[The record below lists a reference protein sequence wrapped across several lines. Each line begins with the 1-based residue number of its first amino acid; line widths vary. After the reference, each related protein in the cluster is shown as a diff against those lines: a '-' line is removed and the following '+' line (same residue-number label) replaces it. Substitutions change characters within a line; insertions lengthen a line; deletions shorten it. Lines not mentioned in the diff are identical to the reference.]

1 MSREYVIVGGGVHGT
16 HVAHRLVSET
26 DLSPDSISIIEPRGE
41 LLASFREKTRACGME
56 ALRSPFVHHLG
67 VEPFSLRDFAE
78 TQDREDELR
87 STPDHPRRPTLD
99 LFFDHTRS
107 VIEES
112 EISRSVLKA
121 SATDIT
127 RSDECLR
134 VHTDEGPVSTE
145 RCVLAIG
152 CGGMFCRPDW
162 ARELAEDAPVSHI
175 WEDPLS
181 PTENTAP
188 GRVCV
193 IGGGITA
200 GHLATSLAGER
211 PVTLLSR
218 HDIREAHVE
227 ADPRWINWRR
237 MEDRLHPLPPGSEA
251 RLERVREAHRTGTI
265 PPYLHQELDEAR
277 SRDDL
282 RIQYGTVDSAH
293 ESGSEIVFRLADG
306 SVDRFSYAVLATG
319 FGDIAS
325 NPLVGQVIGS
335 LGLET
340 GAAGLPVLDDR
351 TLEWVSVE
359 SDRSDSSGLFVT
371 GALGAPTLGPLAGT
385 IAGARRAADR
395 LLEVHQRRSEE
406 PIPAD

>member
-16 HVAHRLVSET
+16 HVAHRFVSET
-26 DLSPDSISIIEPRGE
+26 DLSPGEISIIEPRGE
-41 LLASFREKTRACGME
+41 LLASFREKARACGME

-67 VEPFSLRDFAE
+67 VGPFDLRDFAE
-78 TQDREDELR
+78 THDREDELR
-87 STPDHPRRPTLD
+87 STPNHPRRPTLD

-134 VHTDEGPVSTE
+134 VHTDTGTISAE
-145 RCVLAIG
+145 RCLLAIG
-152 CGGMFCRPDW
+152 CGGMFCRPEW
-162 ARELAEDAPVSHI
+162 VRGLPEDAPVSHI
-175 WEDPLS
+175 WEEPLS
-181 PTENTAP
+181 PTEHTTS

-193 IGGGITA
+193 VGGGITA
-200 GHLATSLAGER
+200 GHLATSLAGEK

-218 HDIREAHVE
+218 HDLREAHVE

-251 RLERVREAHRTGTI
+251 RVERVREAHRTGTI
-265 PPYLHQELDEAR
+265 PPYLRRQLEEAR
-277 SRDDL
+277 SRGDL
-282 RIQYGTVDSAH
+282 RIQCGAVDSAR
-293 ESGSEIVFRLADG
+293 ESGGEIVFRLADG
-306 SVDRFSYAVLATG
+306 SVDRFSHAVLATG

-325 NPLVGQVIGS
+325 NPLVEQVIGS

-340 GAAGLPVLDDR
+340 GAGGLPVLDDR
-351 TLEWVSVE
+351 TLEWISE
-359 SDRSDSSGLFVT
+359 GSNGSRIFVT

-395 LLEVHQRRSEE
+395 LLEVHERRSQE